1 MNTFVMLMRT
11 IIIPMY
17 IIGLS
22 YVTYSN
28 LLLLTKAESLFC
40 KLRFSSEAESLF
52 CKLRCLPQ
60 LSQEYSTAP
69 PPLWFTLWHLCQP
82 VTISWPIVT
91 LKTLQSTCD
100 YLKAYSHALD
110 KP

>member
-1 MNTFVMLMRT
+1 MLMRT

-40 KLRFSSEAESLF
+40 KLR
-52 CKLRCLPQ
+52 CLPQ

-69 PPLWFTLWHLCQP
+69 SPSLVHTMAPL
-82 VTISWPIVT
+82 
-91 LKTLQSTCD
+91 STRD
-100 YLKAYSHALD
+100 YLMAYSHT
-110 KP
+110 

>member
-69 PPLWFTLWHLCQP
+69 SPSLVHTMAPL
-82 VTISWPIVT
+82 
-91 LKTLQSTCD
+91 STCD
-100 YLKAYSHALD
+100 YLKAYSHTQDSSVYL
-110 KP
+110 

>member
-1 MNTFVMLMRT
+1 MRT

-40 KLRFSSEAESLF
+40 KLRF
-52 CKLRCLPQ
+52 
-60 LSQEYSTAP
+60 
-69 PPLWFTLWHLCQP
+69 
-82 VTISWPIVT
+82 
-91 LKTLQSTCD
+91 LQKQNHSFVNLGAYHS
-100 YLKAYSHALD
+100 YLKNTPRPLPLSYPQATEVSTGYPQATEVSTGYPQATKVSTGYPQVLR
-110 KP
+110 